1 MPLEIRELHFKITI
15 DDSAAPKQR
24 ADIAEFEKKQEARD
38 RAFLQACVERVLEIL
53 KERNER

>member
-1 MPLEIRELHFKITI
+1 MPLEIRELHFKIFI
-15 DDSAAPKQR
+15 DDPAAPKHR